1 MGNISIKLNLRQLK
15 HVEREMN
22 NKDGKPIKVLIL
34 PLEENMIFQGEK
46 GAYLNLTAIEIKDR
60 SKFSADQKDT
70 HLVKQDI
77 PKATYEAMSE
87 DQRKAMPIL
96 GNAILWGR
104 QEAAPVESSEMS
116 NSAVDEYLNKDEG
129 HDDLPF

>member
-1 MGNISIKLNLRQLK
+1 MGNISIRLNIKQLK
-15 HVEREMN
+15 HVEREM
-22 NKDGKPIKVLIL
+22 KGQGDKMIKCLII
-34 PLEENMIFQGEK
+34 PLEENMIYQGEK

-77 PKATYEAMSE
+77 PKEKYEAMSE
-87 DQRKAMPIL
+87 EQRKAMPIL

-104 QEAAPVESSEMS
+104 QESAPVESGEIS
-116 NSAVDEYLNKDEG
+116 NSAVDAYMNQEEA
-129 HDDLPF
+129 DDLPF